1 LADRAGLEVEVNG
14 ESVSIAAGATIADLL
29 RHLSLDHRR
38 VAVELNLQVV
48 PRADHAARHLSPG
61 DRLEIVTFVGG
72 GAC

>member
-1 LADRAGLEVEVNG
+1 MEVQVNG

-29 RHLSLDHRR
+29 HQLSLDRRR
-38 VAVELNLQVV
+38 VAVELNLQVI
-48 PRADHAARHLSPG
+48 PRADHAARHLSLG

>member
-1 LADRAGLEVEVNG
+1 MDVRVNG
-14 ESVSIAAGATIADLL
+14 ERVSIAAGSTVADLL
-29 RHLSLDHRR
+29 QHLSLDGRR

-48 PRADHAARHLSPG
+48 PRAEHPARHLSPG

>member
-1 LADRAGLEVEVNG
+1 LADPAGMEILVNG
-14 ESVSIAAGATIADLL
+14 ESMSIAAGATIADLL
-29 RHLSLDHRR
+29 RQLGLDHRR

-48 PRADHAARHLSPG
+48 PRAEHSARHLSPG

>member
-1 LADRAGLEVEVNG
+1 LADPAGMEVQVNG
-14 ESVSIAAGATIADLL
+14 ESMSIPAGATVADLL
-29 RHLSLDHRR
+29 RQLALDHRR
-38 VAVELNLQVV
+38 VAVELNLQVI

>member
-1 LADRAGLEVEVNG
+1 LSHPAAFEVQVNG
-14 ESVSIAAGATIADLL
+14 DSVSVPEGSTIADLL
-29 RHLSLDHRR
+29 GRLSLESRR

-48 PRADHAARHLSPG
+48 PRSEHPARRLSPG

>member
-1 LADRAGLEVEVNG
+1 MEVQVNG
-14 ESVSIAAGATIADLL
+14 ESVSIAAGSTVADLL
-29 RHLSLDHRR
+29 RHLSLDRRR
-38 VAVELNLQVV
+38 VAVELNLHVI

>member
-1 LADRAGLEVEVNG
+1 MADTSGIQVSVNG
-14 ESVSIAAGATIADLL
+14 ETLSLPAGATIADLL
-29 RHLSLDHRR
+29 EKLSLDRRR

-48 PRADHAARHLSPG
+48 PRADHGARRLNHG